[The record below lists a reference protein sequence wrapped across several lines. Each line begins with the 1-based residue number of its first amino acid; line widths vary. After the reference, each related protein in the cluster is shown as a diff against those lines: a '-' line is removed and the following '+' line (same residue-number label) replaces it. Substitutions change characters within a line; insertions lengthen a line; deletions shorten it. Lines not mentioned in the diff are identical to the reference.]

1 MDELQRLVTELEMLV
16 LRDVTGHDAST
27 AAMWAEQLVG
37 EAFAEQPRL
46 LLLRIY
52 IDEIEKKATRARDLR
67 DKIEAVR
74 QAII

>member
-1 MDELQRLVTELEMLV
+1 
-16 LRDVTGHDAST
+16 
-27 AAMWAEQLVG
+27 MWAAQLVG

-52 IDEIEKKATRARDLR
+52 IDEVEKKATRARDLGN
-67 DKIEAVR
+67 KIEAVR